1 MMPDMDGFSLCNTIR
16 RKYKFPIIFVTAKVE
31 DIDKINGLSIG
42 ADDYVTKPFQPLEL
56 VARVKAQ
63 LRRYKNYNEKEEKN
77 EIDFRGIRINNDTRE
92 FYFNEKKIEL
102 TKGKPLKL
110 IFLFALPLM
119 LGNILQQLYTM
130 VDTMIVGQFLGV
142 NALASL
148 GAADWINWAIL
159 GIVMGFTQGF
169 SIRISRTFGA
179 EDYENMKRSMHMIFF
194 LCAFFSILT
203 TVVAELSIVPLL
215 TLLNTPSNVIQ
226 GSITYL
232 RIMSGGLTITMFYN
246 CFSSI
251 LRSLGDSRTPL
262 LAMIGGAITN
272 ICLDLLFVVVFN
284 WGIAGAAIATLLA
297 QFLTAIFC
305 LYMLK
310 KELPFKLELAKFKF
324 EKKII
329 KNLLQLGSPLAFQ
342 NLIISIGGIMVQS
355 VVNRFGFLFIAGFTA
370 TNKLYGLLEVAA
382 ISFGYAITTFNS
394 QNLGAIQYERIKKG
408 VAQAAFLSFCTSVII
423 GGSMVLFGKH
433 ILLLFISGTPDQI
446 NKVLTISYKYLFIMA
461 ICLPILYMLHSY
473 RSALQGMENTFI
485 PMVSGIVE
493 LVIRVG
499 VALIFPI
506 FLGQNGIYLAE
517 VLAWTGA
524 AVLLYISYK
533 IKIHALLKGNSE
545 MA

>member
-1 MMPDMDGFSLCNTIR
+1 M
-16 RKYKFPIIFVTAKVE
+16 
-31 DIDKINGLSIG
+31 
-42 ADDYVTKPFQPLEL
+42 
-56 VARVKAQ
+56 
-63 LRRYKNYNEKEEKN
+63 
-77 EIDFRGIRINNDTRE
+77 
-92 FYFNEKKIEL
+92 

-179 EDYENMKRSMHMIFF
+179 EDYGNMKRSMHMIFF

-272 ICLDLLFVVVFN
+272 ICLDLLFVVVFK

-297 QFLTAIFC
+297 QFLTTIFC

-310 KELPFKLELAKFKF
+310 KELPFKLELTKFKF

-329 KNLLQLGSPLAFQ
+329 KKLKPLQDVGLGYIKLGQTSSTLSGGENQRVKLAYYLGQEKQVPTLFIFDEPTTGLHFHDIKTLLEAFQ
-342 NLIISIGGIMVQS
+342 ALIRKGHTVVIIEHNMDVIKCADYIVDLGPEGGDAG
-355 VVNRFGFLFIAGFTA
+355 GFLVCAGTPE
-370 TNKLYGLLEVAA
+370 EVA
-382 ISFGYAITTFNS
+382 
-394 QNLGAIQYERIKKG
+394 Q
-408 VAQAAFLSFCTSVII
+408 CP
-423 GGSMVLFGKH
+423 GSYTG
-433 ILLLFISGTPDQI
+433 
-446 NKVLTISYKYLFIMA
+446 KYLREK
-461 ICLPILYMLHSY
+461 LES
-473 RSALQGMENTFI
+473 
-485 PMVSGIVE
+485 
-493 LVIRVG
+493 
-499 VALIFPI
+499 
-506 FLGQNGIYLAE
+506 
-517 VLAWTGA
+517 
-524 AVLLYISYK
+524 
-533 IKIHALLKGNSE
+533 
-545 MA
+545 

>member
-1 MMPDMDGFSLCNTIR
+1 M
-16 RKYKFPIIFVTAKVE
+16 
-31 DIDKINGLSIG
+31 
-42 ADDYVTKPFQPLEL
+42 
-56 VARVKAQ
+56 
-63 LRRYKNYNEKEEKN
+63 KNM
-77 EIDFRGIRINNDTRE
+77 
-92 FYFNEKKIEL
+92 

-179 EDYENMKRSMHMIFF
+179 EDYGNMKRSMHMIFF

-272 ICLDLLFVVVFN
+272 ICLDLLFVVVFK

-297 QFLTAIFC
+297 QFLTTIFC

-310 KELPFKLELAKFKF
+310 KELPFKLELTKFKF
-324 EKKII
+324 AE
-329 KNLLQLGSPLAFQ
+329 
-342 NLIISIGGIMVQS
+342 
-355 VVNRFGFLFIAGFTA
+355 
-370 TNKLYGLLEVAA
+370 
-382 ISFGYAITTFNS
+382 ISF
-394 QNLGAIQYERIKKG
+394 
-408 VAQAAFLSFCTSVII
+408 
-423 GGSMVLFGKH
+423 
-433 ILLLFISGTPDQI
+433 
-446 NKVLTISYKYLFIMA
+446 
-461 ICLPILYMLHSY
+461 
-473 RSALQGMENTFI
+473 
-485 PMVSGIVE
+485 
-493 LVIRVG
+493 
-499 VALIFPI
+499 
-506 FLGQNGIYLAE
+506 
-517 VLAWTGA
+517 
-524 AVLLYISYK
+524 
-533 IKIHALLKGNSE
+533 
-545 MA
+545 

>member
-1 MMPDMDGFSLCNTIR
+1 
-16 RKYKFPIIFVTAKVE
+16 
-31 DIDKINGLSIG
+31 
-42 ADDYVTKPFQPLEL
+42 
-56 VARVKAQ
+56 
-63 LRRYKNYNEKEEKN
+63 
-77 EIDFRGIRINNDTRE
+77 
-92 FYFNEKKIEL
+92 
-102 TKGKPLKL
+102 
-110 IFLFALPLM
+110 
-119 LGNILQQLYTM
+119 M
-130 VDTMIVGQFLGV
+130 VF
-142 NALASL
+142 
-148 GAADWINWAIL
+148 
-159 GIVMGFTQGF
+159 
-169 SIRISRTFGA
+169 
-179 EDYENMKRSMHMIFF
+179 K
-194 LCAFFSILT
+194 
-203 TVVAELSIVPLL
+203 
-215 TLLNTPSNVIQ
+215 
-226 GSITYL
+226 
-232 RIMSGGLTITMFYN
+232 
-246 CFSSI
+246 
-251 LRSLGDSRTPL
+251 
-262 LAMIGGAITN
+262 
-272 ICLDLLFVVVFN
+272 

-310 KELPFKLELAKFKF
+310 KELPFKLELTKFKF

-394 QNLGAIQYERIKKG
+394 QNLGAKQYERIKKG
-408 VAQAAFLSFCTSVII
+408 VAQAAFLSFCTLVII

-433 ILLLFISGTPDQI
+433 ILLLFISGTPNQI

-461 ICLPILYMLHSY
+461 VCLPILYMLHSY

-524 AVLLYISYK
+524 ALLLYISYK
-533 IKIHALLKGNSE
+533 IKIHTLLKGNSE

>member
-1 MMPDMDGFSLCNTIR
+1 M
-16 RKYKFPIIFVTAKVE
+16 
-31 DIDKINGLSIG
+31 
-42 ADDYVTKPFQPLEL
+42 
-56 VARVKAQ
+56 
-63 LRRYKNYNEKEEKN
+63 KNM
-77 EIDFRGIRINNDTRE
+77 
-92 FYFNEKKIEL
+92 

-179 EDYENMKRSMHMIFF
+179 EDYGNMKRSMHMIFF

-272 ICLDLLFVVVFN
+272 ICLDLLFVVVFK

-297 QFLTAIFC
+297 QFLTTIFC

-310 KELPFKLELAKFKF
+310 KELPFKLELTKFKF

-342 NLIISIGGIMVQS
+342 NLIISIGGI
-355 VVNRFGFLFIAGFTA
+355 IAGFTA

-394 QNLGAIQYERIKKG
+394 QNLGAGQYERIKKG

-461 ICLPILYMLHSY
+461 VCLPILYMLHSY

-493 LVIRVG
+493 LIIRVS

-533 IKIHALLKGNSE
+533 IKIHALLKDTVMGN
-545 MA
+545 

>member
-1 MMPDMDGFSLCNTIR
+1 M
-16 RKYKFPIIFVTAKVE
+16 
-31 DIDKINGLSIG
+31 
-42 ADDYVTKPFQPLEL
+42 
-56 VARVKAQ
+56 
-63 LRRYKNYNEKEEKN
+63 KNM
-77 EIDFRGIRINNDTRE
+77 
-92 FYFNEKKIEL
+92 
-102 TKGKPLKL
+102 TKGKPLNL

-179 EDYENMKRSMHMIFF
+179 EDYGNMKRSMHMIFF

-203 TVVAELSIVPLL
+203 TVVAEISIVPLL

-262 LAMIGGAITN
+262 LAMIGGAVTN
-272 ICLDLLFVVVFN
+272 ICLDLLFVVVFK

-310 KELPFKLELAKFKF
+310 KELPFKLELTKFKF

-394 QNLGAIQYERIKKG
+394 QNLGAKQYERIKKG

-423 GGSMVLFGKH
+423 GGSMGLFGKH
-433 ILLLFISGTPDQI
+433 ILLLFISGTPDH
-446 NKVLTISYKYLFIMA
+446 IMA
-461 ICLPILYMLHSY
+461 VCLPILYMLHSY

-533 IKIHALLKGNSE
+533 IKIHALLKDAVMGN
-545 MA
+545 

>member
-1 MMPDMDGFSLCNTIR
+1 
-16 RKYKFPIIFVTAKVE
+16 
-31 DIDKINGLSIG
+31 
-42 ADDYVTKPFQPLEL
+42 
-56 VARVKAQ
+56 
-63 LRRYKNYNEKEEKN
+63 
-77 EIDFRGIRINNDTRE
+77 
-92 FYFNEKKIEL
+92 
-102 TKGKPLKL
+102 
-110 IFLFALPLM
+110 
-119 LGNILQQLYTM
+119 
-130 VDTMIVGQFLGV
+130 
-142 NALASL
+142 
-148 GAADWINWAIL
+148 
-159 GIVMGFTQGF
+159 
-169 SIRISRTFGA
+169 
-179 EDYENMKRSMHMIFF
+179 
-194 LCAFFSILT
+194 
-203 TVVAELSIVPLL
+203 
-215 TLLNTPSNVIQ
+215 
-226 GSITYL
+226 
-232 RIMSGGLTITMFYN
+232 MSGGLTITMFYN

-272 ICLDLLFVVVFN
+272 ICLDLLFVVIFK

-297 QFLTAIFC
+297 QLLTTIFC

-310 KELPFKLELAKFKF
+310 KELPFKLELTKFKF

-394 QNLGAIQYERIKKG
+394 QNLGAKQYERIKKG

-433 ILLLFISGTPDQI
+433 ILLLFIS
-446 NKVLTISYKYLFIMA
+446 V
-461 ICLPILYMLHSY
+461 CLPILYMLHSY

-499 VALIFPI
+499 VALIFTI

>member
-1 MMPDMDGFSLCNTIR
+1 M
-16 RKYKFPIIFVTAKVE
+16 
-31 DIDKINGLSIG
+31 
-42 ADDYVTKPFQPLEL
+42 
-56 VARVKAQ
+56 
-63 LRRYKNYNEKEEKN
+63 
-77 EIDFRGIRINNDTRE
+77 
-92 FYFNEKKIEL
+92 
-102 TKGKPLKL
+102 TKGKPLNL

-179 EDYENMKRSMHMIFF
+179 EDYGNMKRSMHMIFF

-203 TVVAELSIVPLL
+203 TVVAEISIVPLL

-272 ICLDLLFVVVFN
+272 ICLDLLFVVVFK

-310 KELPFKLELAKFKF
+310 KELPFKLELTKFKF

-394 QNLGAIQYERIKKG
+394 QNLGAKQ
-408 VAQAAFLSFCTSVII
+408 FCTSVII

-533 IKIHALLKGNSE
+533 IKIHALLKDTVMGN
-545 MA
+545 